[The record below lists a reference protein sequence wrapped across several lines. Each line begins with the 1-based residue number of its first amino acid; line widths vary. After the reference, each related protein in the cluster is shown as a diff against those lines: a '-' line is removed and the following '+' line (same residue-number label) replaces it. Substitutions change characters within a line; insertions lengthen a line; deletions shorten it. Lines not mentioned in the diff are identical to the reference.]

1 MILRSAQLFLLLMI
15 VAGTGSAVRA
25 LPVKIESGSLLIG
38 GTQFDTP
45 DYQTYL
51 EFDLNGRSE
60 MPRRI
65 YRMSAE
71 QPYSVYL
78 NFPSQPDGAVNYRLV
93 MPYGPQRLSINGAA
107 IYPVWYGDCI
117 WNLSSTIAKPLP
129 TATPPPQFM
138 VVSSPFSMSGT
149 TIFFGGRSGGFKTV
163 GHGTLQVQFEF
174 VGREYYTRAARFTFG
189 DEEPTAGFTK

>member
-1 MILRSAQLFLLLMI
+1 MILRSVQLILLLMV
-15 VAGTGSAVRA
+15 VAGTGLSVRA
-25 LPVKIESGSLLIG
+25 LPVKIESGSLFLG
-38 GTQFDTP
+38 GTQFETP

-51 EFDLNGRSE
+51 EFDINGRSE

-78 NFPSQPDGAVNYRLV
+78 NFPSQPGGTINYRLV
-93 MPYGPQRLSINGAA
+93 MPYGPQRLAINDTP

-117 WNLSSTIAKPLP
+117 WNLSSSIVTPLP
-129 TATPPPQFM
+129 TEMPPPQFV

-149 TIFFGGRSGGFKTV
+149 TLFFGGRSGGFKTV

-174 VGREYYTRAARFTFG
+174 IGREYYMRAARFTFG
-189 DEEPTAGFTK
+189 DEVPTADFTK